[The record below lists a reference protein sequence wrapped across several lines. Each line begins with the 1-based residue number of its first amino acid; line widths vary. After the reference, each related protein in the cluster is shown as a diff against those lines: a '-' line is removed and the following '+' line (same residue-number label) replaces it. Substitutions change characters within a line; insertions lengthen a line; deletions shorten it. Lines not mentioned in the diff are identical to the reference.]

1 MNWWEPREA
10 RLANRT
16 EAGRLLADRLSS
28 YRDEPDGIIL
38 ALPRG
43 GVVVGHAMSLA
54 LHLPLEVFLVRKLG
68 APGNPE
74 YALGAIAEIGPPFLN
89 RAAMA
94 AFGLTT
100 PADLEETIRAEWAE
114 IVRRQALYRGGR
126 PLPPLA
132 GRTVIL
138 VDDGLATGAT
148 FLASVEALKG
158 LGLKRLIAAIPV
170 GPKDTI
176 REVEATVDELVVLLT
191 PEPFYAVGNHYED
204 FTQVED
210 DEVLRYLAGAAAALR
225 KPGPASSA

>member
-1 MNWWEPREA
+1 MNWWAPQEP
-10 RLANRT
+10 RLANRE
-16 EAGRLLADRLSS
+16 EAGRLLADRLSA
-28 YRDEPDGIIL
+28 YRDEPDGILL

-74 YALGAIAEIGPPFLN
+74 YALGAIAEIGPPLLN
-89 RAAMA
+89 RTAME
-94 AFGLTT
+94 AFGLS
-100 PADLEETIRAEWAE
+100 PADLEEIVRAERAE
-114 IVRRQALYRGGR
+114 IVRRQELYRGGR

-148 FLASVEALKG
+148 FMASVQALKG
-158 LGLKRLIAAIPV
+158 LGLKRLIAALPV
-170 GPKDTI
+170 GPKETI
-176 REVEATVDELVVLLT
+176 REVERTVDELVVLLT

-210 DEVLRYLAGAAAALR
+210 EPVLRSLVEAAASLR
-225 KPGPASSA
+225 ARGSSSAV

>member
-1 MNWWEPREA
+1 MTWWASQQP
-10 RLANRT
+10 RLANRE
-16 EAGRLLADRLSS
+16 EAGRLLAEQLRA

-43 GVVVGHAMSLA
+43 GIVVGHVMSLA
-54 LHLPLEVFLVRKLG
+54 LHLPLEAFLVRKLG

-89 RAAMA
+89 HAALA
-94 AFGLTT
+94 ALGLS
-100 PADLEETIRAEWAE
+100 PGDLDETIRAERAE

-132 GRTVIL
+132 GRTVML

-148 FLASVEALKG
+148 FLASVRALRG

-176 REVEATVDELVVLLT
+176 RDVEGQVDELVVLLT

-210 DEVLRYLAGAAAALR
+210 DEVLSALADAAAALR
-225 KPGPASSA
+225 SRGSSPSV